1 MLFSRYALVFIMLLA
16 ANHLVNGQGNC
27 LLYTANSGER
37 LACELSYRAIEYK
50 QGGKN
55 SQILFDAAIKL
66 GAAYAYAYYEKS
78 VPFFKWGLL
87 RQGVELLNQ
96 AIALEP
102 ENYLCYR
109 AYWYFSHRSYEM
121 AIKDLEHYYFAL
133 NGPARTTP
141 GGDLEMRMLLGMAYV
156 QTNQSTKAA
165 QVVSDGMAGYKSEG
179 FPIGPYAC
187 HMLGVFYYK
196 NDQLSNAVESFKMQ
210 IEMNE
215 HFADSYYYLALIRQE
230 EDKLEESKE
239 LLELALSKL
248 GGQNGGYSF
257 NGFDAF
263 NVYKVDVE
271 RKLSSLIKTTI
282 KPQS

>member
-1 MLFSRYALVFIMLLA
+1 
-16 ANHLVNGQGNC
+16 
-27 LLYTANSGER
+27 
-37 LACELSYRAIEYK
+37 
-50 QGGKN
+50 
-55 SQILFDAAIKL
+55 
-66 GAAYAYAYYEKS
+66 
-78 VPFFKWGLL
+78 
-87 RQGVELLNQ
+87 
-96 AIALEP
+96 
-102 ENYLCYR
+102 
-109 AYWYFSHRSYEM
+109 
-121 AIKDLEHYYFAL
+121 
-133 NGPARTTP
+133 
-141 GGDLEMRMLLGMAYV
+141 
-156 QTNQSTKAA
+156 
-165 QVVSDGMAGYKSEG
+165 
-179 FPIGPYAC
+179 
-187 HMLGVFYYK
+187 
-196 NDQLSNAVESFKMQ
+196 MQ